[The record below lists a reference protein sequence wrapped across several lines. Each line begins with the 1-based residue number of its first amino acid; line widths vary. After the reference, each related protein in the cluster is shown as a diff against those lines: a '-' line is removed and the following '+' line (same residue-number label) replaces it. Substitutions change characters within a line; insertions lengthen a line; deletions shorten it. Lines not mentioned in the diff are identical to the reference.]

1 MEKKAFIYART
12 SPGAGTE
19 VGEQLEACREYCKRK
34 GYKIIGEYQDN
45 GYSGRTY
52 PVGCDYAAYD
62 QTFQDYAMSMIK
74 NKSQLA
80 RPGLADLLATLKTAD
95 VIVASDWHRISR
107 APAESMLNRWLYH
120 QFNDADVEI
129 DTVSDG
135 MFSLRDYLID
145 QTSSL
150 LKNSQGNLNIKK
162 SQAATREIRD
172 RGLLSYSPNFYGFRS
187 AGRSRVTP
195 VADELATVR
204 EIFDAYLS
212 GETLA
217 GIARDLNSRG
227 VATFTGKSQW
237 TGAKI
242 RKILTRP
249 QYAGLHPD
257 SSQQLIA
264 AKPFEPHSVVFA
276 VEFHQAQRK
285 L

>member
-1 MEKKAFIYART
+1 MLKIDIHTHIIPKEIPDFSKKFGYEGFVSMANETLKKADMMIF
-12 SPGAGTE
+12 GD
-19 VGEQLEACREYCKRK
+19 GEA
-34 GYKIIGEYQDN
+34 
-45 GYSGRTY
+45 
-52 PVGCDYAAYD
+52 
-62 QTFQDYAMSMIK
+62 
-74 NKSQLA
+74 
-80 RPGLADLLATLKTAD
+80 
-95 VIVASDWHRISR
+95 
-107 APAESMLNRWLYH
+107 
-120 QFNDADVEI
+120 DADVEI

-264 AKPFEPHSVVFA
+264 AKPFEPHSVVSA
-276 VEFHQAQRK
+276 EEFHQAQRK